1 MQYQTCVFEAS
12 YGTKD
17 QLPPSSLPEVCFS
30 GRSNVGKS
38 SLLNKTLGRKALAR
52 VSAKPGKTVTI
63 NFFRLENL
71 RLCDLPG
78 YGYAKVARSEK
89 LRWAELMEHYFQSG
103 RDIRLVV
110 QLIDMRHPPTADDL
124 DMLRFLLDAGYPLL
138 VALTKSDK
146 LNKTERTAREAA
158 LKEELAFLPETVRV
172 IPFSAQS
179 GEGAEALREALE
191 EVSKGQ
197 NAV

>member
-1 MQYQTCVFEAS
+1 MNYQTCVFEAS
-12 YGTKD
+12 YGTRD
-17 QLPPSSLPEVCFS
+17 QLPPAILPEVCFS

-38 SLLNKTLGRKALAR
+38 SLLNKVLGRRALAR

-63 NFFRLENL
+63 NFFRLENI

-89 LRWAELMEHYFQSG
+89 LRWAALMEHYFQSG

-124 DMLRFLLDAGYPLL
+124 DMLRFLLDAGYPVL

-146 LNKTERTAREAA
+146 LNKTERTARETA
-158 LKEELAFLPETVRV
+158 LREELSFLPEMVPI

-179 GEGAEALREALE
+179 GEGVEALREALE
-191 EVSKGQ
+191 
-197 NAV
+197 AVAQA